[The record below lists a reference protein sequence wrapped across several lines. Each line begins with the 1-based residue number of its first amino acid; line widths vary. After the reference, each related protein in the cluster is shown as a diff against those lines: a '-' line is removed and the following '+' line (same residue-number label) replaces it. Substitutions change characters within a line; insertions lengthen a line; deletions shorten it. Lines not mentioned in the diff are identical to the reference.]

1 MSVIYVLI
9 PIAVLFV
16 MIGLAIFFWA
26 VRSKQF
32 DDLDKQGFSIL
43 FDDERKQHQS
53 PADIEQ
59 PTGKDQPK
67 QEPDER

>member
-32 DDLDKQGFSIL
+32 EDLDKQGFSIL
-43 FDDERKQHQS
+43 FDDEPHQYKQDASDDQS
-53 PADIEQ
+53 SSQQKPH
-59 PTGKDQPK
+59 

>member
-26 VRSKQF
+26 VKSKQF

-43 FDDERKQHQS
+43 FDDEPKA
-53 PADIEQ
+53 PAKTE
-59 PTGKDQPK
+59 PTGQPDHTTNSSDH
-67 QEPDER
+67 EPR